1 MESQNLQRLKTS
13 QQFKEDRPKSQAL
26 AHEAEKK
33 ARKHDDRMAVIYP
46 EKVNLMYQIL

>member
-13 QQFKEDRPKSQAL
+13 QQSQAL